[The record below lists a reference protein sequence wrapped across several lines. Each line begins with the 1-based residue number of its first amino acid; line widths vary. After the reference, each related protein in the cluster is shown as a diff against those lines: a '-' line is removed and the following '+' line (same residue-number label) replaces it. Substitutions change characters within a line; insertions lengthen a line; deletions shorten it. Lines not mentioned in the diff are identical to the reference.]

1 MSNATRISELTAAVL
16 NAEDPDD
23 ILDLLA
29 DSTFEILSPDS
40 LLVLLPLND
49 STWVC
54 ELVRGCYQAE
64 LLGASVSHSS
74 PFGSRIRTLTP
85 PQDLPTPKT

>member
-54 ELVRGCYQAE
+54 ELVRGRFQAE
-64 LLGASVSHSS
+64 LL
-74 PFGSRIRTLTP
+74 
-85 PQDLPTPKT
+85 